1 MNTKQ
6 LASKAAK
13 ARWKGKTKE
22 ERSKIMKEVRRKGE
36 ENKALKKKS
45 LNT

>member
-1 MNTKQ
+1 MDIKTVSS
-6 LASKAAK
+6 LGGKAK
-13 ARWKGKTKE
+13 WKGKTKK
-22 ERSKIMKEVRRKGE
+22 ERSEMMKEVRRKGE